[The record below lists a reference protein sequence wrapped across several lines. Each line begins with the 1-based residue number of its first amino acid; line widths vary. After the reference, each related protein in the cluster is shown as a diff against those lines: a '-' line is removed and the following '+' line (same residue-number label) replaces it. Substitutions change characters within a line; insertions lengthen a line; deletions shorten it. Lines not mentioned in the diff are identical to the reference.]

1 MVRHLLAVI
10 YAIIPALTTV
20 LSSEKLSYGCLPLWT
35 GNIPTASHFTSAPVI
50 NMIFIILALSEVTKT
65 QTTCQNCHL
74 KFQQF
79 SSKSLRQL
87 SLLCQ
92 RELSFIS
99 NGNGSSLDKWWYGQ
113 CTLGVH
119 PNEYTYLTYH
129 LIPPLFY
136 TLYSFLS
143 WLFHLQPSHSP
154 DFAPSIMTQMM
165 FGTIVDFNFHK
176 TPAFPSFQNLQNTH
190 LLNETSSHKQDFLG
204 FFPTLQHHSFFFFV
218 QVWFALVNNQIYDI
232 KAFKV
237 RPVACIQ

>member
-113 CTLGVH
+113 CTLGG
-119 PNEYTYLTYH
+119 PSQWIYISH
-129 LIPPLFY
+129 LPPHSTSILHPLFFPF
-136 TLYSFLS
+136 LAVSFAAFTQS
-143 WLFHLQPSHSP
+143 RFCTFYHDTDDVWNNCWL
-154 DFAPSIMTQMM
+154 
-165 FGTIVDFNFHK
+165 
-176 TPAFPSFQNLQNTH
+176 
-190 LLNETSSHKQDFLG
+190 
-204 FFPTLQHHSFFFFV
+204 
-218 QVWFALVNNQIYDI
+218 
-232 KAFKV
+232 
-237 RPVACIQ
+237 

>member
-50 NMIFIILALSEVTKT
+50 NMIFIMLALFEVTKT

-99 NGNGSSLDKWWYGQ
+99 NGNGSSVDKWWYGQ

-119 PNEYTYLTYH
+119 RNEYTYLTYH
-129 LIPPLFY
+129 LFPPLFY
-136 TLYSFLS
+136 TLYSFLPGCFICSLHTVQIFHLLS
-143 WLFHLQPSHSP
+143 WHRWCLEQLWTLISIKLQLFHHFRISRIPICSMKH
-154 DFAPSIMTQMM
+154 
-165 FGTIVDFNFHK
+165 
-176 TPAFPSFQNLQNTH
+176 PAISWIFWV
-190 LLNETSSHKQDFLG
+190 
-204 FFPTLQHHSFFFFV
+204 FFPTLQHHSFFLYKFD
-218 QVWFALVNNQIYDI
+218 LH
-232 KAFKV
+232 
-237 RPVACIQ
+237 